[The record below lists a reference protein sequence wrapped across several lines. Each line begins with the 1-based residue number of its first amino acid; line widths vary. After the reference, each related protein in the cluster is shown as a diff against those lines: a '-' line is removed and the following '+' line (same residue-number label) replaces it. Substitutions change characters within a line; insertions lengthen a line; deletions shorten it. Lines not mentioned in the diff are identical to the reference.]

1 MNIGEVARRSGVSAK
16 MIRHYE
22 SIGLLPAP
30 ERSEAGYRRYEERI
44 IRELTFIRHARDL
57 GFPLRQIEQ
66 LLSLWRNETRSS
78 GEVKALAL
86 QQITELEQKIN
97 QLQQMRE
104 SLIEVVALCHGDAS
118 SDCPILQKL
127 AMEPADKPQK
137 TCCHGGDE
145 K

>member
-1 MNIGEVARRSGVSAK
+1 MNIGEVARRSVVSAK

-44 IRELTFIRHARDL
+44 IRELAFIRHARDL

-86 QQITELEQKIN
+86 QQIIELE
-97 QLQQMRE
+97 
-104 SLIEVVALCHGDAS
+104 
-118 SDCPILQKL
+118 
-127 AMEPADKPQK
+127 
-137 TCCHGGDE
+137 
-145 K
+145 

>member
-22 SIGLLPAP
+22 SIGLLPAT

-86 QQITELEQKIN
+86 QQITELEQAEQQFTPSSNDNAAQVAARQKEAAILEAKVKELN
-97 QLQQMRE
+97 Q
-104 SLIEVVALCHGDAS
+104 SLGY
-118 SDCPILQKL
+118 
-127 AMEPADKPQK
+127 
-137 TCCHGGDE
+137 
-145 K
+145 

>member
-57 GFPLRQIEQ
+57 GFSLRQIEQ

-86 QQITELEQKIN
+86 QQITELEQKIS

-104 SLIEVVALCHGDAS
+104 SLLEVVALCHGDAS

-127 AMEPADKPQK
+127 AMEPDDKPQK
-137 TCCHGGDE
+137 TCCHGGVE

>member
-86 QQITELEQKIN
+86 QQITELEQKIS

-104 SLIEVVALCHGDAS
+104 SLMEVVALCHGDAS
-118 SDCPILQKL
+118 SYCLILRQSPI
-127 AMEPADKPQK
+127 
-137 TCCHGGDE
+137 
-145 K
+145 

>member
-30 ERSEAGYRRYEERI
+30 ERSEAGYRRYEEQI

-66 LLSLWRNETRSS
+66 LLSLWRDETRSS

-86 QQITELEQKIN
+86 QQITELEQKIS

-104 SLIEVVALCHGDAS
+104 SLMEVVALCHGDAS

-127 AMEPADKPQK
+127 AMEPDDKAQK